1 MKFIWYVPVI
11 KTVSLATKTVDS
23 GMNLDGVF
31 LAVAVQAVVEDAEPA
46 DLVHSGARSP
56 GGSLAPLNQP

>member
-1 MKFIWYVPVI
+1 
-11 KTVSLATKTVDS
+11 
-23 GMNLDGVF
+23 MNLDGVF
-31 LAVAVQAVVEDAEPA
+31 LAVAIQAVVEDAEPA